1 MALLKSN
8 QKALQPGTPAPEF
21 SLKNVD
27 GSVVSLEDFR
37 GNPVVVIFM
46 CNHCPYVIPKMDEI
60 AALQRDYAKKGV
72 VIIGINANDPA
83 QYPEDDFIQM
93 QRIAKKKGYLYYLF
107 DETQEVAKAYGAVC
121 TPDPYV
127 FDKNHTL
134 IYHGRINDAL
144 TPDAK
149 PTKHDLR
156 EVLDAYLTGKLI
168 KEWFKPSMGCSIKW
182 REDL

>member
-1 MALLKSN
+1 MALLKSD
-8 QKALQPGTPAPEF
+8 QKALQLGALAPGF

-27 GSVVSLEDFR
+27 GSIVSLKDFKS
-37 GNPVVVIFM
+37 NPVVIIFM

-60 AALQRDYAKKGV
+60 AALQRDYTKKGI

-83 QYPEDDFIQM
+83 QYPEDDFVQM
-93 QRIAKKKGYLYYLF
+93 QRLAKKKGYRYYLF
-107 DETQEVAKAYGAVC
+107 DDTQEVARAYGAVC

-127 FDKNHTL
+127 FDKNHKL

-144 TPDAK
+144 TPDAR
-149 PTKHDLR
+149 PTTHDLR
-156 EVLDAYLTGKLI
+156 EVLEAYLAGKPI

-182 REDL
+182 RDAL